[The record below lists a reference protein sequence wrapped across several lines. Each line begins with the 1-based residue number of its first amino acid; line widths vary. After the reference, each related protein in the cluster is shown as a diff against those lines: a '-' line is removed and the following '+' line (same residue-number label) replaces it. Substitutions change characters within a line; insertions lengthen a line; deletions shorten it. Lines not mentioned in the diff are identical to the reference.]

1 MSAKNCTTCRFG
13 YQAEEYYSHGR
24 MKWCCMLETGGERQ
38 RYALGKARY
47 EPRSCIRW
55 EGEEARLVATVYD
68 KHFGTPEKAA
78 QSMANANEVIK
89 ALNDWKDADGALV
102 CALVGRGNGKTQRA
116 ANAFRAWLE
125 SEADNG

>member
-68 KHFGTPEKAA
+68 KYFGAPDLAALSTIEPYADALTGAQMIRVTHEGREVAVVKARHFG
-78 QSMANANEVIK
+78 V
-89 ALNDWKDADGALV
+89 
-102 CALVGRGNGKTQRA
+102 
-116 ANAFRAWLE
+116 WLKM
-125 SEADNG
+125 EADHG